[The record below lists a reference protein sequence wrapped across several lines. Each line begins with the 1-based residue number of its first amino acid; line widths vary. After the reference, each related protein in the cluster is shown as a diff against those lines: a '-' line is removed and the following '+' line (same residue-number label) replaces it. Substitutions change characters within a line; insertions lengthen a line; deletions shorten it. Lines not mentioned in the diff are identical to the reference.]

1 MQRLTVM
8 LNSRDHAH
16 HHSLATEVL
25 SRARRAH
32 LAGATLLHAVEGHG
46 RSGAL
51 HRQHLFAEDVPLAI
65 LIVDDATK
73 IEAFLE
79 DIRPLIGDSVVV
91 LDDVV
96 AFRA

>member
-1 MQRLTVM
+1 
-8 LNSRDHAH
+8 
-16 HHSLATEVL
+16 
-25 SRARRAH
+25 
-32 LAGATLLHAVEGHG
+32 
-46 RSGAL
+46 
-51 HRQHLFAEDVPLAI
+51 